1 MARMIKEEAD
11 RVKRELASKNN
22 MVDISDN
29 KVKLGSQA
37 ESVQNVN
44 LSPQDIELL
53 RRLFPRFSNDINNLS
68 DNTNGGYDIGVG
80 TQNNNNN
87 NLPQPNSLT

>member
-53 RRLFPRFSNDINNLS
+53 RRAFPDRIK
-68 DNTNGGYDIGVG
+68 YDLAVRELIKM
-80 TQNNNNN
+80 
-87 NLPQPNSLT
+87 